1 MKRNEQSAR
10 LRLEGRRKALIQG
23 TNPEQGGAELVSNIT
38 EPITNEVFL
47 NHSIPVDQTNG

>member
-47 NHSIPVDQTNG
+47 NHSIPVDQTNV